1 LEQCGRVGTSALM
14 CGPAIDFGAPA
25 ILSIHPHGLQ
35 RTGLAGRCQ
44 TRFARLPL
52 PPTRTGRGGP
62 SCGAAS
68 TCCTARWPQPT
79 RQYPDH
85 SAGNPGYSPSRAHA
99 AFPVQSA
106 LAAHPGG
113 AVPPSP
119 SQRPGLAHAR
129 RAKRLCKQKPRR
141 GPALR
146 HAIAAEHAP
155 GRLLVV
161 GHGEIQRRIFDR
173 CRLRATGKSQHH
185 LRPPSD
191 EMVRPRVHGP
201 PQTAVLAHGFALT
214 GQLGQASHFEAD
226 LCFPTDARKTRGSP
240 HAVGMR

>member
-1 LEQCGRVGTSALM
+1 M

-52 PPTRTGRGGP
+52 PPTRTGRGRP

-141 GPALR
+141 GPALTACHR
-146 HAIAAEHAP
+146 GCTCAWTPPGRWAWGDSTSDLRPLSTPCHRKKPTPPSPPLRRDGQAP
-155 GRLLVV
+155 GPRTAADSCPSPWFCSDWTTGSGVP
-161 GHGEIQRRIFDR
+161 
-173 CRLRATGKSQHH
+173 LRS
-185 LRPPSD
+185 
-191 EMVRPRVHGP
+191 
-201 PQTAVLAHGFALT
+201 
-214 GQLGQASHFEAD
+214 
-226 LCFPTDARKTRGSP
+226 
-240 HAVGMR
+240 